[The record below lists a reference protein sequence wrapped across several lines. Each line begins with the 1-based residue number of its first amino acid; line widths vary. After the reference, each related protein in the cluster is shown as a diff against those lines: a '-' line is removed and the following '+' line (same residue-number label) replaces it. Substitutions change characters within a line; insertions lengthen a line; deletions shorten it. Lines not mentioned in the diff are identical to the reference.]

1 MSIRF
6 HAIMPHSR
14 LTLLSF
20 SAQPDPSIVEPLAAI
35 VHAAP
40 RTELRELHV
49 LRELL
54 MGRYGRDFAVDVMD
68 NKDNM
73 VGSRVMSKLKVET
86 PSQELV
92 DAYIAES
99 S

>member
-1 MSIRF
+1 
-6 HAIMPHSR
+6 
-14 LTLLSF
+14 
-20 SAQPDPSIVEPLAAI
+20 
-35 VHAAP
+35 
-40 RTELRELHV
+40 
-49 LRELL
+49 